1 MARLNAFGVIV
12 LTAAPMTTG
21 VRCGVMIDTGPGK
34 LVACHLS
41 VAKRTSQPGDEN
53 TEVKTPGN
61 QRTLMAGQLHKA
73 QLG

>member
-1 MARLNAFGVIV
+1 MARLNALVVIV
-12 LTAAPMTTG
+12 PMAAPMTIG
-21 VRCGVMIDTGPGK
+21 VRCGVMIDAGPGK

-53 TEVKTPGN
+53 TEVKTPSN
-61 QRTLMAGQLHKA
+61 QRTLMAGRFHEA